1 MSSSEKSIFGT
12 VLGYAHR
19 AGQVAR
25 DAANAAQA
33 AWTNV
38 GPGVSAALAK
48 AKSLADPQ
56 ALALAHDQFD
66 AILAR
71 AKATG
76 TSAMSDIQKAVT
88 SLKEAANGM
97 PPQVALKLAT
107 FASLQEVAASKGCL
121 ELAEVVDCS
130 LAFNSVRESVKTDP
144 AKSISTETYD
154 KLDALVIS
162 AGSAVDLFSADPALV
177 RGSLANANALL
188 GVLRTAV
195 AQQKGGA
202 NAENSDLGVQVGALA
217 ARLESA
223 QRAADASSFAPAAV
237 LVHNWSI
244 DANKLK
250 AITN

>member
-25 DAANAAQA
+25 DVANAAQA

-38 GPGVSAALAK
+38 GPGVTAALAK
-48 AKSLADPQ
+48 AKSLGDPQ

-76 TSAMSDIQKAVT
+76 TSAVSDIQNRVKATGTSAMSDFQKAVT

-97 PPQVALKLAT
+97 PPQLALRLAT

-121 ELAEVVDCS
+121 ELTEVVACT
-130 LAFNSVRESVKTDP
+130 LAFNNVRESVKADP
-144 AKSISTETYD
+144 AKVISGETYD
-154 KLDALVIS
+154 KLDALIVA
-162 AGSAVDLFSADPALV
+162 AGSAVD
-177 RGSLANANALL
+177 AN
-188 GVLRTAV
+188 
-195 AQQKGGA
+195 
-202 NAENSDLGVQVGALA
+202 E
-217 ARLESA
+217 
-223 QRAADASSFAPAAV
+223 
-237 LVHNWSI
+237 
-244 DANKLK
+244 LK
-250 AITN
+250 TITN